1 MADIQ
6 LKNGIQLPENAIK
19 FFVSAPIDNG
29 IEPKVPIS
37 FVQYDTGLIV
47 VAFNILKDNQI
58 YVPPSD
64 SKIFVRMNKP
74 DGHGVYIESLG
85 FDDSGTV
92 YFIVPQ
98 QMTTAY
104 GTGELSL
111 EVNTTEGQKNTK
123 TVPVYISKNPI
134 QDEQIKSTDD
144 FKALYDILIYVMS
157 VEALINQNQDALTFI
172 KKNSSQLTTLFGIT
186 EEIVICANN
195 SDSIVTTAQN
205 ISSVNTV
212 STNISDVKN
221 VFDNIETIKKV
232 SDNEDNINNVAN
244 NKANIDTVS
253 GNINN
258 VNNVSLNI
266 NTIKAVDSNKENINN
281 VANNKENIDTVSENM
296 SKITNVD
303 SNITTIVSVNDNI
316 QTIKNVDG
324 NKTNINTV
332 STNIEDVISVSSNI
346 ENINSVN
353 DNKANINTVATNINN
368 INSVNNN
375 KANINTVATNITS
388 VNNVSTNIKSVN
400 NVNTNMN
407 NINSAVENMAYIK
420 DAPKQA
426 QDAKDS
432 AVLSESWAVG
442 GTGTRDGEDA
452 NNAKY
457 WAEQAAAINSG
468 YLGVYGDEDSLKEQ
482 YPTSESGKFAL
493 VQSTNSIWYWNSSKN
508 SWIDTKSGIFTS
520 VLLKITTDSWT
531 SQNGIYKKDFSV
543 PSCTNNT
550 LITNIEIAKNNGT
563 AINLSDI
570 DLASTIFDYAETS
583 NGKITL
589 YAKQIPSTP
598 ISLYF
603 SLSEL

>member
-6 LKNGIQLPENAIK
+6 LRNGIQLPENAIK

-58 YVPPSD
+58 YIPPED
-64 SKIFVRMNKP
+64 AKIWVRMNKP
-74 DGHGVYIESLG
+74 DGHGVYIETLG
-85 FDDSGTV
+85 VDDMGTV

-104 GTGELSL
+104 GTGSLSL
-111 EVNTTEGQKNTK
+111 ELNTTEGQKNTK

-144 FKALYDILIYVMS
+144 FKTLYDILIYVMS

-172 KKNSSQLTTLFGIT
+172 KENSSQLATLFGIT

-212 STNISDVKN
+212 STNISYVKN
-221 VFDNIETIKKV
+221 VSDNIETIKKV

-253 GNINN
+253 GN
-258 VNNVSLNI
+258 
-266 NTIKAVDSNKENINN
+266 
-281 VANNKENIDTVSENM
+281 M

-316 QTIKNVDG
+316 QTIKNVDE

-353 DNKANINTVATNINN
+353 DNKANIDAVATNINN

-407 NINSAVENMAYIK
+407 NINSVVENMSYIK

-432 AVLSESWAVG
+432 ATLSESWAVG
-442 GTGTRDGEDA
+442 GTGTRDGEDT

-457 WAEQAAAINSG
+457 WAEQAASINSG
-468 YLGVYGDEDSLKEQ
+468 YLGLYGDEDSLKEQ

-493 VQSTNSIWYWNSSKN
+493 VQSTNSIWYWNPSKN
-508 SWIDTKSGIFTS
+508 DWIDTKSGIFST
-520 VLLKITTDSWT
+520 VLLEITTDSWT
-531 SQNGIYKKDFSV
+531 LQNEIYKKDFAV
-543 PSCTNNT
+543 NFCTENT
-550 LITNIEIAKNNGT
+550 MIVNIEIAKSNGNS
-563 AINLSDI
+563 ISSQDI
-570 DLASTIFDYAETS
+570 DIASTIFDYAETT
-583 NGKITL
+583 NGMITL
-589 YAKQIPSTP
+589 YSSNIPSNS

-603 SLSEL
+603 FLTEI